1 MWHREA
7 NVVRAVY
14 VRELRGPSAA
24 APSPARGSVM
34 EASAAR
40 SAPAAVRVTN
50 AKPYGH
56 GRNPDTT
63 HAGPAPARS

>member
-24 APSPARGSVM
+24 APSPALV
-34 EASAAR
+34 EA
-40 SAPAAVRVTN
+40 
-50 AKPYGH
+50 
-56 GRNPDTT
+56 
-63 HAGPAPARS
+63 